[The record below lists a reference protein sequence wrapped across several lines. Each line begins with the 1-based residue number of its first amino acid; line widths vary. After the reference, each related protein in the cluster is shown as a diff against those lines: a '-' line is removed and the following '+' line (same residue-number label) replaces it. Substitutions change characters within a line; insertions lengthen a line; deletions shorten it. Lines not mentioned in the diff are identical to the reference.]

1 MSEEEFNYETFLS
14 PFTWRYGSQEMREI
28 FSEIQ
33 YRTIWRKIWVSLA
46 EAQSEYGLVSEEELE
61 ELREKADEEYIDLE
75 RAHEIEEEIS
85 HDLMAEVKTYAEQC
99 EKGGGKIHLGATS
112 MDIEDNADV
121 LRMKKSLNIILKK
134 LLNCLEIYSD
144 LIEEHKELPSMGW
157 THLQPAEP
165 TTLGYRF
172 ANYAQDLVLDI
183 KSVENLLDVFIKGK
197 GVKGAVGTSASY
209 ERILGEKGEP
219 ADMEGKVMEKIDL
232 DYFPVSTQ
240 TYPRKLEF
248 HVLSSLASIGQSV
261 YKFALDLRHLQSPP
275 FGELSEP
282 QKEKQVGSSA
292 MPFKKNPI
300 LSERMCS
307 LARYTST
314 LPQIAWENSSQSILE
329 RTLDDSAN
337 RRVII
342 PESFL
347 AIDEILN
354 LYQKILDGIE
364 IYPKMVEKNLQ
375 KFGPFSGTEAILMK
389 LVEEGKSRQEMHEK
403 LRVLSSQAW
412 EKVME
417 GEKNPLPELL
427 KQDEVIGAELKEE
440 EIEELLDPEK
450 HVGNAPERCGEFVQE
465 TIKPL
470 LSKHKKD
477 SE

>member
-1 MSEEEFNYETFLS
+1 MSEEEFDYGTFLS
-14 PFTWRYGSQEMREI
+14 PFTWRYGSKEMREI

-33 YRTIWRKIWVSLA
+33 YRAIWREIWTSLA
-46 EAQSEYGLVSEEELE
+46 EAQSDYGLVSDEEVEELKKKSGKE
-61 ELREKADEEYIDLE
+61 HIDLE

-85 HDLMAEVKTYAEQC
+85 HDLMAEVKTYSEQV

-112 MDIEDNADV
+112 MDIEDNADI
-121 LRMKKSLNIILKK
+121 LRIKRALNIIKEK
-134 LLNCLEIYSD
+134 LLGCLETYSE
-144 LIEEHKELPSMGW
+144 LIEEHRNTPSMGW

-172 ANYAQDLVLDI
+172 ANYAQDLVIDI
-183 KSVENLLDVFIKGK
+183 KALENLLEDFVKGK
-197 GVKGAVGTSASY
+197 GIKGAVGTSASY
-209 ERILGEKGEP
+209 ERILDKKGSSEEMEK
-219 ADMEGKVMEKIDL
+219 KVMEKIGL

-248 HVLSSLASIGQSV
+248 HVLSALASIGQSA

-275 FGELSEP
+275 YGELSEP

-300 LSERMCS
+300 LSERVCS
-307 LARYTST
+307 LSRYAST
-314 LPQIAWENSSQSILE
+314 LPQVAWENSSQTILE

-347 AIDEILN
+347 AVDEILN
-354 LYQKILDGIE
+354 LYQRLLSGLE

-389 LVEEGKSRQEMHEK
+389 LVEKGESRQDMHEE
-403 LRVLSSQAW
+403 LRVLSRKAW
-412 EKVME
+412 GEVME
-417 GEKNPLPELL
+417 GDKNPLPKLL
-427 KQDEVIGAELKEE
+427 KNHEVIGKNLEDE
-440 EIEELLDPEK
+440 EIDRLLNPEE
-450 HVGNAPERCGEFVQE
+450 HVGNVPEKCKDFLEN
-465 TIKPL
+465 TIDPII
-470 LSKHKKD
+470 

>member
-1 MSEEEFNYETFLS
+1 MPEEEFGYGTFLS

-33 YRTIWRKIWVSLA
+33 YRTIWREMWTSLA
-46 EAQSEYGLVSEEELE
+46 EAQSEYGLVSDEELE
-61 ELREKADEEYIDLE
+61 ELKKKSGEEHIDLE

-85 HDLMAEVKTYAEQC
+85 HDLMAEVKTYAEQV

-121 LRMKKSLNIILKK
+121 LRIKRGLNIIKEK
-134 LLNCLEIYSD
+134 LLKCLEHYSE
-144 LIEEHKELPSMGW
+144 LIEEHNDTPSMGW

-183 KSVENLLDVFIKGK
+183 KAVDNLLEDFVKGK
-197 GVKGAVGTSASY
+197 GIKGAVGTSASY
-209 ERILGEKGEP
+209 ERILDEKGSSSE
-219 ADMEGKVMEKIDL
+219 MEEKVMDKIGL

-248 HVLSSLASIGQSV
+248 HVLSALASIGQSA

-275 FGELSEP
+275 YGELSEP

-300 LSERMCS
+300 LSERVCS
-307 LARYTST
+307 LSRYAST
-314 LPQIAWENSSQSILE
+314 LPQVAWENSSQTILE

-354 LYQKILDGIE
+354 LYQKLLSGLE
-364 IYPKMVEKNLQ
+364 IYPKMVNKNLQ

-389 LVEEGKSRQEMHEK
+389 LVEKGESRQDMHEE
-403 LRVLSSQAW
+403 LRVLSQKAW
-412 EKVME
+412 GEVME
-417 GEKNPLPELL
+417 GDENPLPELL
-427 KQDEVIGAELKEE
+427 KQHEVIGNNLEDE
-440 EIEELLDPEK
+440 EIDRLLNPEE
-450 HVGNAPERCGEFVQE
+450 HVGNVPQKCKEFLENTVNP
-465 TIKPL
+465 II
-470 LSKHKKD
+470 

>member
-33 YRTIWRKIWVSLA
+33 YRAMWRKIWVSLA

-61 ELREKADEEYIDLE
+61 ELRKKADKEHIDLE

-112 MDIEDNADV
+112 MDIEDNADI
-121 LRMKKSLNIILKK
+121 LRMKKALNIILKK
-134 LLNCLEIYSD
+134 LLNCLEKYSE
-144 LIEEHKELPSMGW
+144 LIEKHKELPSMGW
-157 THLQPAEP
+157 THIQPAEP

-183 KSVENLLDVFIKGK
+183 KAVENLLDVFIKGK

-209 ERILGEKGEP
+209 KRILKEKGDP
-219 ADMEGKVMEKIDL
+219 AEMEEKVMKKIGL

-248 HVLSSLASIGQSV
+248 HVLSTLTSIGQSV
-261 YKFALDLRHLQSPP
+261 HKFALDLRHLQSPP

-354 LYQKILDGIE
+354 LYQKLLNGLE

-403 LRVLSSQAW
+403 LRVVSSQAW
-412 EKVME
+412 EEVMKDE
-417 GEKNPLPELL
+417 ENPLPELL
-427 KQDEVIGAELKEE
+427 KKDEVIGAELGDE
-440 EIEELLDPEK
+440 EIEELLNPEH
-450 HVGNAPERCGEFVQE
+450 HVGDAPERCEEFVQE

-470 LSKHKKD
+470 LSEHEKD
-477 SE
+477 LE